1 MIMRLRGSQAGPRLR
16 LLVLASVE
24 ASVKGGPGLGGV
36 GAGLGGVGG
45 GGASVIHCLPAA
57 EEKPFF
63 RSGLIPFARTAAASL
78 AAAVCQL
85 GPCTPLEGLP
95 GNCDPAQPMGLGC
108 NRRFSP

>member
-1 MIMRLRGSQAGPRLR
+1 M
-16 LLVLASVE
+16 
-24 ASVKGGPGLGGV
+24 
-36 GAGLGGVGG
+36 GAGLGEGG
-45 GGASVIHCLPAA
+45 GVIHSLPAA
-57 EEKPFF
+57 RGKPFF

>member
-1 MIMRLRGSQAGPRLR
+1 MIMRLRGSQAGPRLG
-16 LLVLASVE
+16 LLGRASVE
-24 ASVKGGPGLGGV
+24 ASVN
-36 GAGLGGVGG
+36 GG
-45 GGASVIHCLPAA
+45 GGALGWWGLGWGWGGLIHSLPAA
-57 EEKPFF
+57 TGKPFF
-63 RSGLIPFARTAAASL
+63 RSGPIPFARTAAASL